1 MTELLHGKRGALART
16 LMPALAAL
24 VSAAAGYAA
33 KKGAHY
39 LEQTVLPR
47 LQEAKQTTKA
57 ERPHSD
63 GGIDDDINDDLA
75 SRRRERAEHRAAR
88 RTAS

>member
-1 MTELLHGKRGALART
+1 MTERRGKRSAVART
-16 LMPALAAL
+16 LMPAVATL
-24 VSAAAGYAA
+24 VSAVAGYAA

-47 LQEAKQTTKA
+47 LQEARQTTRA

-75 SRRRERAEHRAAR
+75 RR
-88 RTAS
+88 